1 VNKQRIV
8 KIRARL
14 MSAFQPEELEIV
26 DESHMHVGHEGAR
39 DGKGHFRIRVVSDKF
54 AGLPAIR
61 CHRLIY
67 MAIGDLMDT
76 DIHALSILAKSPP
89 PQKK

>member
-1 VNKQRIV
+1 MSKQRIV

-14 MSAFQPEELEIV
+14 IKAFQPVELEIV
-26 DESHMHVGHEGAR
+26 DESHLHVGHEGAR
-39 DGKGHFRIRVVSDKF
+39 DGKGHFRVRIVSDKF
-54 AGLPAIR
+54 ADLPAVR

-76 DIHALSILAKSPP
+76 DIHALIIQAEAPAS
-89 PQKK
+89 